1 MFSLI
6 KILNIFC
13 VSVDSL
19 TFLGEDSGQVGN
31 MGLKFGRQS
40 KSDFGNDLMKTIA
53 GDVESGRLL
62 GERIERKRRTKSKP
76 WETPLPVV
84 E

>member
-1 MFSLI
+1 
-6 KILNIFC
+6 
-13 VSVDSL
+13 
-19 TFLGEDSGQVGN
+19 

-40 KSDFGNDLMKTIA
+40 KSDFGNDLTKTIA
-53 GDVESGRLL
+53 EDVESGRLL

-84 E
+84 D

>member
-1 MFSLI
+1 
-6 KILNIFC
+6 
-13 VSVDSL
+13 
-19 TFLGEDSGQVGN
+19 